1 MSSILH
7 QVPTVDAGDD
17 PRTVLLKING
27 LPAHFKIHMGH
38 DVSVLSETTFQQ
50 LVGIT
55 LKPTSKLLTGPSR
68 GLLQVNGSFTGLFH
82 YGTVAVSPAIAALK
96 LASRVNWWK
105 IRDKALQS
113 RSLPRPW
120 NFGHRI
126 PHLVAGGCQAIC
138 SYKSG
143 NSCSFSTA

>member
-68 GLLQVNGSFTGLFH
+68 GLLQVHGSFTGLFH
-82 YGTVAVSPAIAALK
+82 YGAEAVEDRYILSLK
-96 LASRVNWWK
+96 
-105 IRDKALQS
+105 
-113 RSLPRPW
+113 
-120 NFGHRI
+120 
-126 PHLVAGGCQAIC
+126 
-138 SYKSG
+138 G
-143 NSCSFSTA
+143 NSSNWSVLLLQHSS